1 MVGHMSAPELGKPN
15 SPPRGQR
22 TSGAAL
28 RFLESRLFWI
38 TLLGS
43 LAASAHV
50 LAEDNLPDPT
60 RPPAGL
66 QTAGAASAPAV
77 ADTLVLQSVLMNAGR
92 APAAVISGQLVM
104 LGGLVGEQR
113 LATVTERSVQ
123 LKGPQGTTTLRLT
136 PDVNKQVRA
145 ARMEPTK

>member
-1 MVGHMSAPELGKPN
+1 MVGHMN
-15 SPPRGQR
+15 
-22 TSGAAL
+22 
-28 RFLESRLFWI
+28 RLFWI

-50 LAEDNLPDPT
+50 LAQDNLPDPT
-60 RPPAGL
+60 RPPPGL

-92 APAAVISGQLVM
+92 APAAVISGQLVL

-113 LATVTERSVQ
+113 LANVTERSVQ
-123 LKGPQGTTTLRLT
+123 LRGPQGTTTLRLT
-136 PDVNKQVRA
+136 PEVNKQARVS
-145 ARMEPTK
+145 RMEPTQ

>member
-1 MVGHMSAPELGKPN
+1 MVGHM
-15 SPPRGQR
+15 
-22 TSGAAL
+22 
-28 RFLESRLFWI
+28 SRLFWI
-38 TLLGS
+38 TLVGS

-50 LAEDNLPDPT
+50 LAQDNLPDPT

-66 QTAGAASAPAV
+66 QTSAAASAPAV

-113 LATVTERSVQ
+113 LASVTERSVQ

-136 PDVNKQVRA
+136 PEVNKQARVS
-145 ARMEPTK
+145 RMEPTQ